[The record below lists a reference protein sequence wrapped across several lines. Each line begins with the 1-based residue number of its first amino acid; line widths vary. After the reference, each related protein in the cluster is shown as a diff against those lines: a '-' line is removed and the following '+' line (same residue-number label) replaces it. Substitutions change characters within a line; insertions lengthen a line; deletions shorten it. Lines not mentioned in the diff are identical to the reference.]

1 MNTATDLSQRIVVGL
16 SGGVDS
22 SVTACLLKRAGY
34 PVRGMF
40 MQNWEDDDNDEYCS
54 IKQDA
59 LDALAVADILDID
72 MDIVNFAAEY
82 KDRVF
87 AYFLQEYRAGRTPN
101 PDVLCN
107 AEIKFKSFLNHAL
120 AQGADL
126 IATGHYARK
135 QVRDGVHH
143 LLKGLDG
150 NKDQSYFL
158 YRLQPHQLQKA
169 LFPLGELSKPQV
181 RALAQEA
188 GLPTAAKKDST
199 GICFIGERPFR
210 QFLQQYLPTNP
221 GDMVTPEG
229 RVVGR
234 HEGLMYYTLG
244 QRKGLGIGG
253 AGEPWFV
260 AGKDLAAN
268 RLLVVQG
275 HEHPL
280 LFSRRLKMHDL
291 SFTLPEPPPEGRYG
305 VKTRYRMPDAAATL
319 RYLADGEAEL
329 VFDVPQWAVTPGQSA
344 VLYDGDV
351 CVGGGIIQDTD
362 SHSIRT

>member
-1 MNTATDLSQRIVVGL
+1 MQNTLRNMKVIVGL

-22 SVTACLLKRAGY
+22 SVAAHLLKQAGY
-34 PVRGMF
+34 AVRGMF

-59 LDALAVADILDID
+59 LDAVAVADVLGID

-87 AYFLQEYRAGRTPN
+87 AYFLQEYRTGRTPN

-107 AEIKFKSFLNHAL
+107 AEIKFKSFLQHAL
-120 AQGADL
+120 AEGADV

-135 QVRDGVHH
+135 EVRNGVHY
-143 LLKGLDG
+143 LLKGLDH

-158 YRLQPHQLQKA
+158 YRLVPAQLEKA
-169 LFPLGELSKPQV
+169 LFPLGEMTKPQV
-181 RALAQEA
+181 RRLAETLQ
-188 GLPTAAKKDST
+188 LPTAAKKDST

-210 QFLQQYLPTNP
+210 RFLQQYLPIEP
-221 GDMVTPEG
+221 GEMVTPEG

-253 AGEPWFV
+253 AGEPWFA

-275 HEHPL
+275 HNHPL
-280 LFSRRLKMHDL
+280 LFSNSLIMHDL
-291 SFTLPEPPPEGRYG
+291 SFTLPDAPPEGRYG
-305 VKTRYRMPDAAATL
+305 VKTRYRMPDAAADL
-319 RYLADGEAEL
+319 HYLNDGRAEL
-329 VFDVPQWAVTPGQSA
+329 VFVEPQWAVTPGQSA

-351 CVGGGIIQDTD
+351 CLGGGVIVETD
-362 SHSIRT
+362 NRAIK